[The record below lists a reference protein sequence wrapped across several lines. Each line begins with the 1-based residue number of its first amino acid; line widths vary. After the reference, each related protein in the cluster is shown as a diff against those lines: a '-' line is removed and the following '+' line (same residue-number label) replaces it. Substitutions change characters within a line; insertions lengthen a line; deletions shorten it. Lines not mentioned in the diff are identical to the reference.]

1 MQCRDIHLLLHEAL
15 DRILTGE
22 EQIHLDDH
30 LATCELCR
38 ADAVLLHA
46 VIQAVEETPTQQPSE
61 DFTLKVMDRLPA
73 PVFGLI
79 PVAVFRALVA
89 AIGIIAATVGWVYR
103 AGLIQSVRELSAAA
117 AEPNPISASFQHA
130 ASSIYMVGTTIIGY
144 IPDID
149 MQRLTPVLYVLIA
162 IGVAH
167 VILQMVDAF
176 EPAEFESAVDQT
188 Y

>member
-79 PVAVFRALVA
+79 
-89 AIGIIAATVGWVYR
+89 
-103 AGLIQSVRELSAAA
+103 LS
-117 AEPNPISASFQHA
+117 
-130 ASSIYMVGTTIIGY
+130 
-144 IPDID
+144 
-149 MQRLTPVLYVLIA
+149 QRK
-162 IGVAH
+162 
-167 VILQMVDAF
+167 
-176 EPAEFESAVDQT
+176 
-188 Y
+188 